1 MYRRPEKERAMLHFY
16 RLFRQ
21 LDLVSRKNRRPR
33 TRSGSPSRTRLYV
46 EYLESRDLPA
56 PLTWF
61 AGPNL
66 PAPLGGA
73 VAAADQ
79 GSAYTLLGGGPSS
92 VLTVSPANPA
102 WQGTSWADPSFDD
115 RTSVSPGVGIL
126 GAGSLLV
133 FGGNQ
138 GGAVADAIQYNTAT
152 GSQPVASMHTPRES
166 LGYATDQQGHVYA
179 IGGIDENGTPLA
191 SMEYYTQST
200 NTWTFAAPLLQTLY
214 AESAAYDGNG
224 HIFTFG
230 GVGAG
235 GTILNTVYEYTI
247 ATNSWS
253 VAGTMP
259 IAVRDSSAVLAS
271 NNLIYVLGGK
281 TSSGTT
287 AAVES
292 YNPATNMWNTE
303 PSLPSPVSNAA
314 VVSDSLGRT
323 ETLGGYDAN
332 GNAVANVWV
341 SQQLNQPDSVPSITT
356 TAPTTAWTGT
366 PYTYQVLSTGNPQA
380 TYSLTAYPSGM
391 TINSTTGLITWAPT
405 QAEIGGPFT
414 VTVQASNYAGQTTQT
429 YSVTVK
435 QSPPTVP
442 SGLFQSGE
450 TVDSAT
456 LSWNPSTGPIGID
469 HYNVYHYYGTGHSGR
484 GGGITYHYDLL
495 GSPTTPSFTL
505 TGLLS
510 GGTFTWYTI
519 TAVDPNGLSSGY
531 SLLYTLH
538 TLPDTVPPVLTLPS
552 NQTVTAT
559 TPSGATDPGAFTA
572 TATDPGPGIDNITI
586 VYVVPINGYLTQIPS
601 TYVFPVGT
609 TTVTAIARDI
619 YGNYVSGTFT
629 VTVNSS
635 FPVITLPPNQLVEQT
650 SSAGATDANAFTATA
665 TDAEDAI
672 ASITYSVNGVTINSS
687 SYSSYVFAP
696 GTTTVTVTATDVS
709 GYSNT
714 GTFTVTV
721 EDIPPTLTLTGL
733 PPNNNT
739 VYEGTA
745 INVTANA
752 TAGTPAESAAG
763 LTFTWNVTKVHNGV
777 TTNNYFTGSGTG
789 SSDSISFI
797 ADDEGT
803 YTLNVT
809 ATDVN
814 GTSTTVSQTITS
826 WPLEPTLTLSAPSD
840 GVVYQNRLFTFT
852 ASSPSPIDQAS
863 PFTYN
868 INWGDGSTQT
878 ITGGASIVL
887 GHTYTAASSY
897 TISANLTDAGGYIFY
912 ASAQTITIGTIQQQ
926 SDPATQGGI
935 TGLAI
940 AGTAG
945 NDAFVISTGPTS
957 GTITVSLN
965 GVSLGTFT
973 PTGGGIGI
981 YGGPG
986 TNTVTFNAPSGAGA
1000 FTLNGQTLSYSNS
1013 GTGVPLFNLT
1023 LYAAPDIGNLSING
1037 GNTGSSYT
1045 VKDAAIATSITAG
1058 SGNDTFTLADSGA
1071 ATQPVTFNGGGGT
1084 NSLIGANLNNSWS
1097 ITAPN
1102 TGTVQAAG
1110 EPADSFS
1117 NIENLAG
1124 GAAADTF
1131 VFANNTASISGNLN
1145 GGAGSNK
1152 LDLSAR
1158 STAVTVTLQSTG
1170 LNKSTAIGGTFSN
1183 ITSLIG
1189 SSATTDTL
1197 IGPNATTTWTISG
1210 ANAGI
1215 VNGLTFSGFENLTGG
1230 TAADTF
1236 AFTGAGSI
1244 SGSVNGGGGVNILDV
1259 SGYSSPATINLQ
1271 TRKATPI
1278 TGTFS
1283 YFTSFVGA
1291 NATSTLL
1298 GTNSNNTWN
1307 ITATN
1312 KGTVGATSF
1321 SGFANLT
1328 GGAANDTFK
1337 LANGVGVTGTIDG
1350 GVGVN
1355 TLDDSAY
1362 LTNVVINLRAGTA
1375 TNVGHIANILDAI
1388 GGVGNDILVGN
1399 GLANVLTGNGGNNLI
1414 IGGGGAATLTSTNG
1428 SNLLIAG
1435 TTSYDLNAAALES
1448 ILSLWA
1454 NTTNSYASRVAAVTS
1469 PTYAYHLDSTTVF
1482 HNAVEHLTGGSGMN
1496 LFFASTSGTSKD
1508 TTDAR
1513 TGETVINI

>member
-1 MYRRPEKERAMLHFY
+1 MWS
-16 RLFRQ
+16 RLLKKFISS
-21 LDLVSRKNRRPR
+21 SRKQNP
-33 TRSGSPSRTRLYV
+33 GSRTRRRLGRSRLRV
-46 EYLESRDLPA
+46 ERLESRDCPA

-66 PAPLGGA
+66 PAARGGA

-79 GSAYTLLGGGPSS
+79 GSAFTLLGGGPSD
-92 VLTVSPANPA
+92 VVTVNPANPA
-102 WQGTSWADPSFDD
+102 WAGSSWAATSFGDQ
-115 RTSVSPGVGIL
+115 TSTSPGVGIL
-126 GAGSLLV
+126 GSASLLL

-138 GGAVADAIQYNTAT
+138 GGAVADAYQYSPAT
-152 GSQPVASMHTPRES
+152 GSQDAASMQTPRES
-166 LGYATDQQGHVYA
+166 LGYATDQQGKVYA
-179 IGGIDENGTPLA
+179 IGGIDDNGTPLS

-200 NTWTFAAPLLQTLY
+200 NTWTFTAPLPQTLY
-214 AESAAYDGNG
+214 AESATSDGNG

-230 GVGAG
+230 GVGSS

-253 VAGTMP
+253 VAASMP
-259 IAVRDSSAVLAS
+259 IAVRDSAAVLAS
-271 NNLIYVLGGK
+271 NNLIYVLGGN

-292 YNPATNMWNTE
+292 YNPTTNTWNTE
-303 PSLPSPVSNAA
+303 TSLPSPVSNAA
-314 VVSDSLGRT
+314 VVSDSLGRI
-323 ETLGGYDAN
+323 EILGGYDAN
-332 GNAVANVWV
+332 GNATANVWV
-341 SQQLNQPDSVPSITT
+341 SQELNQPDSAPSIYS
-356 TAPTTAWTGT
+356 TAPTLAWTGT
-366 PYTYQVLSTGNPQA
+366 PYTYQVYSTANPQA
-380 TYSLTAYPSGM
+380 TYSLTTAPSGM
-391 TINSTTGLITWAPT
+391 TINPNTGLITWAPS
-405 QAEIGGPFT
+405 QAEIGALNT
-414 VTVQASNYAGQTTQT
+414 VTVQASNYAGQSTQT
-429 YSVTVK
+429 FNVTVK

-442 SGLFQSGE
+442 TGLYQSGE
-450 TVDSAT
+450 TVDTAT
-456 LSWNPSTGPIGID
+456 LSWNPSTGPLGID
-469 HYNVYHYYGTGHSGR
+469 HYNIYHYYGTGHSGR
-484 GGGITYHYDLL
+484 GGGITYHYDLI
-495 GSPTTPSFTL
+495 GTSTTPTFTL
-505 TGLLS
+505 TRLTS
-510 GGTFTWYTI
+510 GGTFTWYTV
-519 TAVDPNGLSSGY
+519 TAVDRNGLSSGY
-531 SLLYTLH
+531 STLYTLH
-538 TLPDTVPPVLTLPS
+538 TLPDTVPPVLTVPS

-559 TPSGATDPGAFTA
+559 TPAGATDPGAFTA

-601 TYVFPVGT
+601 TYVFPVGV
-609 TTVTAIARDI
+609 TTVTAIARDM

-635 FPVITLPPNQLVEQT
+635 FPVITLPANQLVEQT

-672 ASITYSVNGVTINSS
+672 ASITYSVNGAIITP
-687 SYSSYVFAP
+687 SYVFAP
-696 GTTTVTVTATDVS
+696 GNTTVTVTATDVS
-709 GYSNT
+709 GLSNT

-752 TAGTPAESAAG
+752 TAGTSAENTAG

-789 SSDSISFI
+789 SSDVISFN

-803 YTLNVT
+803 YILNVT

-826 WPLEPTLTLSAPSD
+826 WPLEPTLTVSGPSD

-852 ASSPSPIDQAS
+852 ASSPSSIDQAS

-878 ITGGASIVL
+878 VTGGSSLVL
-887 GHTYTAASSY
+887 AHAYTAAGGY
-897 TISANLTDAGGYIFY
+897 TISANLTDAGGYIGY

-926 SDPATQGGI
+926 SDPAGQGGF
-935 TGLAI
+935 TGLAFS
-940 AGTAG
+940 GTGG
-945 NDAFVISTGPTS
+945 NDTFAISTGTTS

-973 PTGGGIGI
+973 PTGGGIAVYDGS
-981 YGGPG
+981 G
-986 TNTVTFNAPSGAGA
+986 TNTVTFNAPSGAGV
-1000 FTLNGQTLSYSNS
+1000 FSLNGQTLSYSNS
-1013 GTGVPLFNLT
+1013 GTGVPLFNLS
-1023 LYAAPDIGNLSING
+1023 LYVAPNIGNLSING

-1045 VKDAAIATSITAG
+1045 VQDATLATSITAG

-1084 NSLIGANLNNSWS
+1084 NSLIGANLNNSWG
-1097 ITAPN
+1097 ITAAN

-1117 NIENLAG
+1117 NIENLTG

-1131 VFANNTASISGNLN
+1131 AFANNTASMSGSLN
-1145 GGAGSNK
+1145 GGPGRNT

-1158 STAVTVTLQSTG
+1158 TTAVTVALQSTG
-1170 LNKSTAIGGTFSN
+1170 LNNSTAIGGTFSN
-1183 ITSLIG
+1183 ITSLLG
-1189 SSATTDTL
+1189 SSATNDML
-1197 IGPNATTTWTISG
+1197 IGPNAATTWTISS

-1230 TAADTF
+1230 SATDTF

-1244 SGSVNGGGGVNILDV
+1244 SGSVNGGGGINILNL
-1259 SGYSSPATINLQ
+1259 SRYSSPATINLQ
-1271 TRKATPI
+1271 TSKATPI
-1278 TGTFS
+1278 ADTFS
-1283 YFTSFVGA
+1283 NVTSFVGD
-1291 NATSTLL
+1291 NATSTLV
-1298 GTNSNNTWN
+1298 GDNYSHTWN

-1312 KGTVGATSF
+1312 KGTVGAAFF

-1328 GGAANDTFK
+1328 GGAGTDIFR
-1337 LANGVGVTGTIDG
+1337 LANGVSVTGTIDG
-1350 GVGVN
+1350 GAGVN
-1355 TLDDSAY
+1355 TLNDSAY
-1362 LTNVVINLRAGTA
+1362 LTDVAINLRAGTA

-1388 GGVGNDILVGN
+1388 GGAGNNILVGN

-1414 IGGGGAATLTSTNG
+1414 IGGGGAATLTGTNG

-1435 TTSYDLNAAALES
+1435 TTSYDLDAAALES

-1454 NTTNSYASRVAAVTS
+1454 NTTNNYAARVAAVTS

-1482 HNAVEHLTGGSGMN
+1482 HNAAEHLTGGSGMN
-1496 LFFASTSGTSKD
+1496 LFFARTSGTNKD
-1508 TTDAR
+1508 ATDAR